1 MKKQDVKRSLL
12 NQLEKRGT
20 VDDYLKD
27 VVNDYMSLWDVK
39 DALFLDIKKR
49 GVTYQ
54 DTNSAGLL
62 MYKNNP
68 STKEVIAVNKQMM
81 SILKDLS
88 LTVPQ
93 EKDVG
98 ADELGNDLL

>member
-1 MKKQDVKRSLL
+1 MKKKDVGKSLL
-12 NQLEKRGT
+12 EQLKRRGPI
-20 VDDYLKD
+20 DNYLID
-27 VVNDYMSLWDVK
+27 VVNDYMKLWEVK
-39 DALFLDIKKR
+39 DALFDDIKKR
-49 GVTYQ
+49 GVTYK

-88 LTVPQ
+88 LTAPQ
-93 EKDVG
+93 KKDVG